1 MARWCAVM
9 ADWDEEKLRMVIE
22 KKKLGGDGERVKS
35 DIVCKHFL
43 DAIEQRKQARASGGR
58 CG

>member
-1 MARWCAVM
+1 M

-22 KKKLGGDGERVKS
+22 KKKMGGDGERVKS